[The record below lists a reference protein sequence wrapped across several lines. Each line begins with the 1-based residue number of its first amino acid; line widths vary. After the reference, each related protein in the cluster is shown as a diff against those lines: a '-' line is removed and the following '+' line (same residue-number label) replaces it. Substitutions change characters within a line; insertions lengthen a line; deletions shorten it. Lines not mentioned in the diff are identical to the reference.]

1 MNLWDFST
9 TAYAEPDRAEG
20 WRRALESLSLSLME
34 QSAHD
39 RFFGIAS
46 AIATPHGSEY
56 LYLSS
61 RGQRISIARPNN
73 EIAILLLVIEG
84 KGEIRPSDGAVHPVL
99 SGDFVFGAP
108 KGQSIVSFE
117 DDFRALLI
125 RIPRSHLTPRLLA
138 PLPDTLE
145 LVSGD
150 FSFAAIFADLL
161 GSLPPK
167 LGRLSV
173 EQFRAIEATIAEFVA
188 TSLLSEGDAKMLGGV
203 TGRRAGVLH
212 RVAQTIERR
221 LAEPELSLT
230 DVAAANGMSV
240 RNLQK
245 LFETFEKTFSTYVR
259 SRRLER
265 CRDDLASPLLGQLSI
280 SEICYRWG
288 FTDPAYF
295 SRTFR
300 DEFGVSPREFRRS
313 PHLHRPEG
321 RESRPL
327 MRGRPAR
334 SDPHGDE
341 TDLPEIPLPPAPAG
355 PAIDRAARADS
366 AGRREHFLPA
376 SAATIHWGY
385 FSRFL
390 SPVLEVRSGDIVTIE
405 CLTHHAYDD
414 YDRMIAGDPGA
425 EEVFHWTAQGK
436 TVDRRGAGPMDAS
449 TFGRGAGEGFGVHI
463 CTGPVCVTGAKPGDI
478 LEVRILATEPRPSR
492 NPAYEGSAFGSNAA
506 AFWGLQYKNML
517 TEPKEREVITIYEVD
532 CASGGQ
538 VARGLYNYRWTPQTD
553 PFGVVHDRIDYPG
566 IPVDHAKVEKNFDIL
581 KDIEIPVRPHFGVIA
596 VAPDHAATVDSVP
609 PSSFGGN
616 LDNWRVGAGSVVYLP
631 VAVAGALFSVGDPHA
646 SQGDAET
653 CGTAIE
659 CSLTGRFQL
668 ILHKRADS
676 TGKPFQDLTYP
687 LIETEDEWVISGF
700 SHPDYLK
707 ELGHDAQSEIYKKSS
722 TDFAMRDAFRKV
734 RRFLMSTYHLTEDEA
749 ISLISVAV
757 DFGVTQ
763 VANGNWG
770 VHATVRKALFKSRV
784 GNPAPEA
791 EKPCQSAS

>member
-1 MNLWDFST
+1 MELWDFST
-9 TAYAEPDRAEG
+9 AAYVEKDREEG
-20 WRRALESLSLSLME
+20 WRRALDSLSLQTVECTPHS
-34 QSAHD
+34 

-56 LYLSS
+56 IYLAS
-61 RGQRISIARPNN
+61 RAQRFTIARPHPS
-73 EIAILLLVIEG
+73 IALLLLLLEG
-84 KGEIRPSDGAVHPVL
+84 KGEVLPTGGAALPVL

-108 KGQSIVSFE
+108 KGPCIVGFE

-125 RIPRSHLTPRLLA
+125 RLPRGQLTPRLLA
-138 PLPDTLE
+138 PVPDTLE

-161 GSLPPK
+161 GSLPAK
-167 LGRLSV
+167 LGTLTA

-188 TSLLSEGDAKMLGGV
+188 TSVLSEGDAKMLGGV

-221 LAEPELSLT
+221 LAEPELSLA
-230 DVAAANGMSV
+230 DIAAANGMSV

-245 LFETFEKTFSTYVR
+245 LFETFDKKFSTYVR

-265 CRDDLASPLLGQLSI
+265 CRDDLGSPLLGQLSI

-300 DEFGVSPREFRRS
+300 DEFGTSPREFRRS
-313 PHLHRPEG
+313 PELHKPDGREG
-321 RESRPL
+321 RPSL
-327 MRGRPAR
+327 RGRPAR

-341 TDLPEIPLPPAPAG
+341 PDPIVPPLAAPAG
-355 PAIDRAARADS
+355 PAIDRAALADS
-366 AGRREHFLPA
+366 MDRRVHLLPA
-376 SAATIHWGY
+376 TANTIHWGY

-390 SPVLEVRSGDIVTIE
+390 PPVLEVRSGDIVTIE

-414 YDRMIAGDPGA
+414 YERMIKGDPGA
-425 EEVFHWTAQGK
+425 EDVFRWTAEGK
-436 TVDRRGAGPMDAS
+436 AVDRRGAGPMDAS

-463 CTGPVCVTGAKPGDI
+463 CTGPVAIAGARPGDI

-492 NPAYEGSAFGSNAA
+492 NPAYSGSAFGSNAA
-506 AFWGLQYKNML
+506 AFWGFHYKNML

-532 CASGGQ
+532 CASGGRL
-538 VARGLYNYRWTPQTD
+538 AKGIYNYRWTPQTD
-553 PFGVVHDRIDYPG
+553 PFGVLHDRIDYPG
-566 IPVDHAKVEKNFDIL
+566 VPVDHDTIDKNYGIL
-581 KDIEIPVRPHFGVIA
+581 KDIEIPVRPHFGVIG
-596 VAPDHAATVDSVP
+596 VAPDHSGAVDSVP

-631 VAVAGALFSVGDPHA
+631 VAVSGALFSVGDPHA

-668 ILHKRADS
+668 ILHKRGEIA
-676 TGKPFQDLTYP
+676 GKPLADLTYP
-687 LIETEDEWVISGF
+687 LIETHDEWVISGF
-700 SHPDYLK
+700 SHPDYLN

-722 TDFAMRDAFRKV
+722 IDFAMRDAFRKV
-734 RRFLMSTYHLTEDEA
+734 RRFLMSRYELSEDEA

-770 VHATVRKALFKSRV
+770 VHATVRKILFKNR
-784 GNPAPEA
+784 GDEPPL
-791 EKPCQSAS
+791 